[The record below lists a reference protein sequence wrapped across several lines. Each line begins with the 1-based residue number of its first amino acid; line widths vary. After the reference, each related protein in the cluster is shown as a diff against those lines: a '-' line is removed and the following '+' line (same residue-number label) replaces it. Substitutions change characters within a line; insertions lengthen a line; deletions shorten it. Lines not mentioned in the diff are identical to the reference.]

1 MLDKRSTMNRVPLAA
16 SAIFL
21 AVNMAFAAGPLVVG
35 TDAKIDPQEIAKILK
50 PQIVTRS
57 IRNDDA
63 PQSVALR
70 IPFALG
76 SARVPKDSMP
86 QLEAMS
92 QAIKQVGAK
101 VLIEGHTDARG
112 NPESNLRLSQRRANA
127 VRDVLVAN
135 YGVDRNELKVAG
147 LGESR
152 PLPDRDPASS
162 ENRRVEF
169 RAEQ

>member
-1 MLDKRSTMNRVPLAA
+1 MNRTRLAA
-16 SAIFL
+16 LTTFL
-21 AVNMAFAAGPLVVG
+21 TVNMAFAAGPLVVG
-35 TDAKIDPQEIAKILK
+35 SDAKIDPNEIAKILK
-50 PQIVTRS
+50 PEVLTRS
-57 IRNDDA
+57 IRTDDV
-63 PQSVALR
+63 PPSVALR

-76 SARVPKDSMP
+76 SAKVPKGSMP

-127 VRDVLVAN
+127 VRDALVAN
-135 YGVDRNELKVAG
+135 YGVDRHELRVAG

-152 PLPDRDPASS
+152 PLPDTDPQNS

-169 RAEQ
+169 RADR

>member
-1 MLDKRSTMNRVPLAA
+1 MKKTRLAA
-16 SAIFL
+16 AATFL

-35 TDAKIDPQEIAKILK
+35 TDAKIDPQEIAKILR
-50 PQIVTRS
+50 PQFVTRS
-57 IRNDDA
+57 IRTDDG

-76 SARVPKDSMP
+76 SAKVPRDSMP

-92 QAIKQVGAK
+92 QAIKQAGAK
-101 VLIEGHTDARG
+101 VVIEGHTDARG
-112 NPESNLRLSQRRANA
+112 NPEGNLRLSQRRANA

-135 YGVDRNELKVAG
+135 YGVDRSELRVAG

-152 PLPDRDPASS
+152 PLPDRDPTSS

-169 RAEQ
+169 RADQ